1 MTTVIRSVQVFVHA
15 PVQKAFDYVA
25 DLTQHPQWSGG
36 ELKIEPL
43 SAGPVAVGKQYSSKG
58 QVATQKDRPNQL
70 KVVEY
75 DPPRVFGFV
84 AHDPDFGDVSHIFTF
99 LEQNGGTLI
108 TRTMTLNLQ
117 PFIAIAFRFVVYPLI
132 GGPANQKAFD
142 KLKANLEA

>member
-1 MTTVIRSVQVFVHA
+1 MTTVTRTVNVLIHA
-15 PVQKAFDYVA
+15 PLQKTFDYVA
-25 DLTQHPQWSGG
+25 DLTKHPEWSGG

-43 SAGPVAVGKQYSSKG
+43 SAGPVTVGKQYSSKG

-99 LEQNGGTLI
+99 IQQNSDVLI

-117 PFIAIAFRFVVYPLI
+117 PFIAFAFRWVVYPLI

-142 KLKANLEA
+142 KLKAKLEA